1 MNKIYKIELDGII
14 GKEDNE
20 YSDFLNQLKI
30 CNLKLVEEPHYS
42 EICPNFVF
50 TIQGSKQNIIKY
62 LLNYYVIEEDELE
75 DYLKSLEEA

>member
-30 CNLKLVEEPHYS
+30 CNLKLVEEPHYDGHS
-42 EICPNFVF
+42 NFIF
-50 TIQGSKQNIIKY
+50 TIQGQKENITKY

-75 DYLKSLEEA
+75 DYLNSLEEA

>member
-30 CNLKLVEEPHYS
+30 CNLKLAEEPHYS

-50 TIQGSKQNIIKY
+50 TIQGEKENIIKY
-62 LLNYYVIEEDELE
+62 LLHYYAIEEDELE
-75 DYLKSLEEA
+75 DYLNSLEEA